1 MSNEMEMDTERI
13 DLLILARLSGPGK
26 KPPAARDVRDNLARF
41 VEPRLGAAEWRARFD
56 ERVAALRDRG
66 DLEPKRLAV
75 TDAGRARVAAAL
87 GVDPV
92 PPWQALKAWILPA
105 LALGLSPAAPRVR
118 DRLKGEDLPGMVV
131 HHLRGLPGSDT
142 PTRRQVEDR
151 LAWQQL
157 GVDTDRTLT
166 LAEVRRHLLAPLLDG
181 GSRLPADKLV
191 PLLAATALEA
201 RRPSA
206 DAMREALVRRWL
218 ENAGPGSDTRP
229 ATAADARA
237 VTRADTPAAA
247 DAGAVTA
254 EGAQP
259 AFDLAEFARVVQ
271 AAADREQD
279 GRFGTRK
286 VFIAAAWRRLR
297 QAPAALDMDL
307 DTFKRHLVDA
317 NRADLLAL
325 HRADLVPVMDPAE
338 VRASEITYG
347 NATFHFIESPFVRR

>member
-1 MSNEMEMDTERI
+1 MSNEMDTERI
-13 DLLILARLSGPGK
+13 DLLILARLAGPGK
-26 KPPAARDVRDNLARF
+26 RPPAARDVRDNLARF
-41 VEPRLGAAEWRARFD
+41 VDARPGAAEWPARFD

-66 DLEPKRLAV
+66 DVEPGRLAV
-75 TDAGRARVAAAL
+75 TDAGRARVTAAL
-87 GVDPV
+87 GVNPV
-92 PPWQALKAWILPA
+92 PAWKTLKTWILPA

-118 DRLKGEDLPGMVV
+118 ERLSKGEDLPGMVV
-131 HHLRGLPGSDT
+131 HHLRGLPGSGT

-157 GVDTDRTLT
+157 GVDTDRPLT
-166 LAEVRRHLLAPLLDG
+166 LAEVRRHLLAQHLDG

-191 PLLAATALEA
+191 PLLAATAIDA
-201 RRPSA
+201 RRPGA
-206 DAMREALVRRWL
+206 DGMREALIRRWL
-218 ENAGPGSDTRP
+218 AHPNPASDTRTST
-229 ATAADARA
+229 ATAASA
-237 VTRADTPAAA
+237 PA
-247 DAGAVTA
+247 
-254 EGAQP
+254 

-279 GRFGTRK
+279 GRFGSRK

-297 QAPAALDMDL
+297 EAAAADMDL

-325 HRADLVPVMDPAE
+325 HRADLVPLMDPAE